1 MYIINNSFSAANP
14 LKQHPQSVSV
24 AEGMMASFNCTIKLP
39 GTLKWR
45 IGCFTDEG
53 NEYNTGDQ
61 LDRIQGLDADLLSSE
76 RDGKRYTE
84 TIQIFANRTLNGTP
98 IECMFEPDN
107 TQSPRIY
114 SKFALLR
121 VTQVTTEEG

>member
-1 MYIINNSFSAANP
+1 
-14 LKQHPQSVSV
+14 LKQHTQSVSV
-24 AEGMMASFNCTIKLP
+24 IEGMMASFNCTIKLP

-53 NEYNTGDQ
+53 NEYNAGDQ

-76 RDGKRYTE
+76 RDGKIYTE

-98 IECMFEPDN
+98 IECMFEPVN
-107 TQSPRIY
+107 PLSPKRY
-114 SKFALLR
+114 SKFALLT
-121 VTQVTTEEG
+121 VTEVTTEEG